1 MTNHRTLLNFFM
13 QFKSLRVAPLRFAA
27 IAIASLSA
35 VIPAA
40 AQSSGGS
47 VVSEPTKVLVYDMN
61 EAGSKYYRIPAL
73 VTAADGSLVALADKR
88 GDRLNDLPNTISVVA
103 KRSTDGGRTW
113 SEAVTIAQGDAD
125 AGTTYGDPAVVLDRN
140 TGNLV
145 AVFSGDTGFFV
156 STKTNRAGFYVS
168 TSSDNGLT
176 WTAPRA
182 ITDQIYQS
190 SWYGAFAASGS
201 MLQTADGTIMFVANT
216 RLSSA
221 QWVTDV
227 YEFVCAS
234 SDGGQTWSVLNADS
248 RIPADG
254 QGNESKLV
262 ELEDGTLL
270 MSIRSSANRR
280 FSKSTDGGRTWTAA
294 TASSMPDPSCNGDII
309 LYPSTD
315 GQSRL
320 LHSIPANSTTRQDV
334 TVYMSYDNGATW
346 PVSKKLVDGVSA
358 YSSLTV
364 LEDGSI
370 GCLVEEGKW
379 DSNIAGEDG
388 FKLYY
393 MNFTLDWLTD
403 GGDNGDSDLS
413 EIYDGTLN
421 CDGSRY
427 MTIARNEAFDI
438 PAGGTMT
445 ITAKVYLDEFGAH
458 RGLIS
463 NRWSGSTSN
472 NNDATG
478 FELFGGNSSDQAFSN
493 NVNLNKGSWNNI
505 GHGWCTGL
513 NTGRWAHVAWVYDG
527 ANGTSKL
534 YINGALK
541 NTVTK
546 DDLKN
551 YPVNPQADILVG
563 ARYLLVDNAVS
574 TVDMTGLWKGKI
586 DDVRFY
592 STALSQFQVISDLSS
607 TVDASTADLI
617 AAYDFSEIKGYTVT
631 DISGHGHDG
640 TLVGFPENAEGLTLT
655 ITEPTATEGTLEV
668 FNGETKLAS
677 GRKVASGTELRVV
690 ATPVEPNIVKS
701 ITVNGTPLE
710 VTDNTA
716 TFTIT
721 EASTVAAEF
730 ERDPDN
736 KDYCTIPSTITP
748 SGPNARGYSEF
759 IISDNNGNSQAVPG
773 IGTGSSRPMYADRTA
788 TKFVTTAGATL
799 SFTGTTTEGKTWM
812 HSYLY
817 IDFGNDGVFDVDPAN
832 EGANGD
838 LIVHTGYNYTKR
850 HSNGS
855 DTADPT
861 TKSDGS
867 AVNHNDFFD
876 IPDYTL
882 PADIA
887 PGEYRFR
894 YKIDWNS
901 TDPCGRTDAS
911 HLYGMQGGNFI
922 QNNNGS
928 IIDFTLVI
936 ESNDFE
942 NERTVRVYSNNE
954 ALGTVAITNPATEGS
969 SVTTK
974 QKAVEVT
981 ATAKDHAS
989 FINWTNATG
998 AEITTEPVYIFNED
1012 RDATFYANFGFTITC
1027 ATSTNGSVAMTA
1039 KGQPLASG
1047 DVVKANT
1054 EVTLVASPDA
1064 GYAVSKFTINGENV
1078 TMTNNEYTFV
1088 PEANSAI
1095 EIEFA
1100 EASYNLQVTTEGQ
1113 GDVLVATAGSPTKK
1127 PTGTETLTSGSTI
1140 PNGSNV
1146 RLFVRPAQGYKLGTV
1161 TYIPGTGA
1169 EEFTTWSGTAR
1180 DCSWED
1186 EAGYVY
1192 LPGLTKHASKGDYII
1207 NVTFTNTSA
1216 IDDIFAD
1223 EAEGETEYFNLQG
1236 MRVAAENLTN
1246 GFYIVRKG
1254 NRTAKVYIN
1263 K

>member
-1 MTNHRTLLNFFM
+1 MKL
-13 QFKSLRVAPLRFAA
+13 KSLRVASLRFAA
-27 IAIASLSA
+27 IAIATLSA
-35 VIPAA
+35 VIPAT
-40 AQSSGGS
+40 AQSSSSG
-47 VVSEPTKVLVYDMN
+47 VSEPTKVLVYDMN

-88 GDRLNDLPNTISVVA
+88 GNSLSDLPNIISVVA

-113 SEAVTIAQGDAD
+113 SDAVTIAQGDETS
-125 AGTTYGDPAVVLDRN
+125 GKTYGDPAVVLDRN

-168 TSSDNGLT
+168 TSSDNGVT
-176 WTAPRA
+176 WTEPRA

-270 MSIRSSANRR
+270 MSIRSSGTRR

-294 TASSMPDPSCNGDII
+294 TTSSMPDPSCNGDII

-320 LHSIPANSTTRQDV
+320 LHSIPANSTTRKDV

-346 PVSKKLVDGVSA
+346 PVSKKLIDGLSA

-379 DSNIAGEDG
+379 DSSIAGDDG

-393 MNFTLDWLTD
+393 MNFTLDWLTE
-403 GGDNGDSDLS
+403 GADNGGDSDLS
-413 EIYDGTLN
+413 EIFDGTLN

-427 MTIARNEAFDI
+427 MTIPHSEAFDI

-445 ITAKVYLDEFGAH
+445 VTAKVYLDEYGEH
-458 RGLIS
+458 RGLIA
-463 NRWSGSTSN
+463 NRFSGSTSN

-478 FELFGGNSSDQAFSN
+478 FELYGGNSSSQAFSN

-513 NTGRWAHVAWVYDG
+513 ATGTWAHIAWVYDG

-546 DDLKN
+546 SELRD

-574 TVDMTGLWKGKI
+574 TVNMTGLWKGKI

-592 STALSQFQVISDLSS
+592 SRPLTQIEIISDLN
-607 TVDASTADLI
+607 TEAVNAGTANLI

-631 DISGHGHDG
+631 DISGNGHNG

-655 ITEPTATEGTLEV
+655 ITEPIATKGTLEV
-668 FNGETKLAS
+668 FNGETKLTS
-677 GRKVASGTELRVV
+677 GRKVNSGTELRVV

-710 VTDNTA
+710 VVDNTA

-730 ERDPDN
+730 ERDPN
-736 KDYCTIPSTITP
+736 SKDYCQPNLTT
-748 SGPNARGYSEF
+748 SGNPRAIKEF
-759 IISDNNGNSQAVPG
+759 VISDNNGNSQSVE
-773 IGTGSSRPMYADRTA
+773 GTGTATSRPLYADHTD
-788 TKFVTTAGATL
+788 TKFTTSAGATL
-799 SFTGTTTEGKTWM
+799 SFSGAQATGSTLVWM
-812 HSYLY
+812 MSYIY
-817 IDFGNDGVFDVDPAN
+817 IDFGNDGVFDVDQSN
-832 EGANGD
+832 EGINGD
-838 LIVHTGYNYTKR
+838 LIAHTGYNITKMKPD
-850 HSNGS
+850 GS

-861 TKSDGS
+861 TKSDGTAFNS
-867 AVNHNDFFD
+867 GNVFD

-882 PADIA
+882 PSDMA
-887 PGEYRFR
+887 PGEYRVR

-901 TDPCGRTDAS
+901 TDPCGRTDS
-911 HLYGMQGGNFI
+911 DHLFGNQKGNFI
-922 QNNNGS
+922 QNNNGT

-936 ESNDFE
+936 ESNEFE

-974 QKAVEVT
+974 QKAVEIT
-981 ATAKDHAS
+981 ATAKDHAT

-1012 RDATFYANFGFTITC
+1012 RNASFYANFGFTISCT
-1027 ATSTNGSVAMTA
+1027 TSTNGSVAMTA
-1039 KGQPLASG
+1039 KGEPIASG
-1047 DVVKANT
+1047 DIVKANT
-1054 EVTLVASPDA
+1054 EVTIVASPDA
-1064 GYAVSKFTINGENV
+1064 GYAVSKFTINGDNV

-1100 EASYNLQVTTEGQ
+1100 EASYNINITTEGQ

-1127 PTGTETLTSGSTI
+1127 PTGTETLVNGNTI
-1140 PNGSNV
+1140 PNNSNV
-1146 RLFVRPAQGYKLGTV
+1146 RLFVRPAEGYQLGTV

-1169 EEFTTWSGTAR
+1169 EEFTTWSGTPR

-1186 EAGYVY
+1186 ETGYIY
-1192 LPGLTKHASKGDYII
+1192 IPGLTRHASKGDYII
-1207 NVTFTNTSA
+1207 NITFINTSA

-1223 EAEGETEYFNLQG
+1223 EAEGEAEYFNLQG

-1246 GFYIVRKG
+1246 GFYIVRQG
-1254 NRTAKVYIN
+1254 NKTTKVYIN